1 MDISVA
7 PIPHSAQP
15 LAPILQPAPILQQQ
29 PLALILQTPVAPIPM
44 RGRQSGGGEGHR
56 RSGVGIVEIPVAPIL
71 QQSQLQLPPILQQQ
85 PLALILHTQPLSLIL
100 QTAPISMRGRQ
111 SPASSLTH
119 R

>member
-1 MDISVA
+1 VDISVA
-7 PIPHSAQP
+7 PMQP

-44 RGRQSGGGEGHR
+44 RGRQSGGGEG